1 MGGSIISLIAWWLS
15 CLQDYVVFLRI
26 KNGTNALFRRKWCIL
41 FDKSVWSLFA
51 ASFRALFIC
60 VHYFL
65 SLFPFFWVE
74 WGILAIFLQFL
85 GTSWLRDQNGCN
97 LCLPVVLVFIFY
109 FCNVALSNWEQCNLT
124 RIPNLHSFG
133 LYSLQRLEKY
143 IRNMELADRA
153 VGALLS
159 VISLSVFTY
168 YTFWV
173 IILVSHFYLEESFF
187 FFWASWSIHFSFSLW
202 DVSSV
207 LSAICGQ
214 RSFCA

>member
-1 MGGSIISLIAWWLS
+1 MYSVWQI
-15 CLQDYVVFLRI
+15 CLELVCCFFSGFIHLC
-26 KNGTNALFRRKWCIL
+26 ALFFIT
-41 FDKSVWSLFA
+41 FSLF
-51 ASFRALFIC
+51 
-60 VHYFL
+60 L
-65 SLFPFFWVE
+65 SGV
-74 WGILAIFLQFL
+74 GILAIFLLFL

-187 FFWASWSIHFSFSLW
+187 FLGFLKYSLF
-202 DVSSV
+202 
-207 LSAICGQ
+207 IQFMGCF
-214 RSFCA
+214 FCAFSHLWTTIILCISTFCLKNMQSSFPCLL